1 MRKKYFNMIEIL
13 LAIAVIAIGITSVM
27 GLFSSGLRVG
37 TNATLENNT
46 PNFTEALLSHV
57 RLCALNY
64 GTRSDLSEGWKL
76 PSGSSS
82 YAAFPKLSNEP
93 WKDNEGVSIDDFNT
107 GIKGSTIIPVKDNA
121 GGSYNPAFLYRQ
133 FGGTDGNAE
142 TVFSA
147 IAEVRWVHDA
157 DSIEILKPKDDS
169 LVSENF
175 LSDSKSEN
183 SEECSRRVFEVR
195 ISYPA
200 DAAPAAREKKF
211 YRLDVYNDK
220 YDRFICEREEDNATP

>member
-46 PNFTEALLSHV
+46 PNFTEALLSHI
-57 RLCALNY
+57 RLCVLNY
-64 GTRSDLSEGWKL
+64 DTRSDLTEGWKL
-76 PSGSSS
+76 FPPESKNH
-82 YAAFPKLSNEP
+82 AFLKLSKEA

-107 GIKGSTIIPVKDNA
+107 GIKGSTIIPVKNSNA
-121 GGSYNPAFLYRQ
+121 GSQNNPAFLYRQ
-133 FGGTDGNAE
+133 FSDANGSSE
-142 TVFSA
+142 PVFSA

-157 DSIEILKPKDDS
+157 DSIEIRKPKDDS
-169 LVSENF
+169 LVSEN
-175 LSDSKSEN
+175 LNDSKGEN

-211 YRLDVYNDK
+211 YRLDAYNDK